1 MHREMTLW
9 NTGPLFQHL
18 SFTSVLSATLQNVN
32 YAHRY
37 HFTLQ
42 DSEERRKRVE
52 TGMSSAPNTDTQN
65 PIIVLN
71 QMREFSWS
79 FRDLQSYKIGFF
91 TSSHENHFRT
101 NKCETLSKL
110 IKNEDTSKSTGMGLS
125 KKSYN

>member
-18 SFTSVLSATLQNVN
+18 FFTSVLSATLQNVN

-71 QMREFSWS
+71 QMREFS
-79 FRDLQSYKIGFF
+79 
-91 TSSHENHFRT
+91 
-101 NKCETLSKL
+101 
-110 IKNEDTSKSTGMGLS
+110 
-125 KKSYN
+125 